1 VIEKGPY
8 STWAQIQSPA
18 QILVLVDGLFPRYPK
33 AGEPASKRVDPK
45 LPLIWNKRH
54 TSPVCDRVFSVNVRR
69 PVLLATVAAGLL
81 IAARAQESGSPDYR
95 AVSPEHGGIVFTG
108 SSIFR
113 FWTHLTDQMAP
124 LPVLNRAI
132 AGTVTQDMLSR
143 IGRLVLPYQPRIVV
157 YYCGSNDI
165 SAGEEAAPI
174 VERTK
179 RFIQIL
185 HEKSPN
191 TFFFYTSIQKAPE
204 KRARWEVVE
213 AVNREM
219 ERYSR
224 EAANVGYIDLNPVL
238 FDSANNVRENLFL
251 PDGLHF
257 RPESTAYLEFSQI
270 VKPVLIKAW
279 ESGAGLPKSN

>member
-1 VIEKGPY
+1 MNLRPRALFAVG
-8 STWAQIQSPA
+8 AALLPA
-18 QILVLVDGLFPRYPK
+18 FAILP
-33 AGEPASKRVDPK
+33 
-45 LPLIWNKRH
+45 
-54 TSPVCDRVFSVNVRR
+54 
-69 PVLLATVAAGLL
+69 
-81 IAARAQESGSPDYR
+81 IAALAQSTGSSS
-95 AVSPEHGGIVFTG
+95 ASPERGGIVFTG

-132 AGTVTQDMLSR
+132 AGTVTQDMLAR
-143 IGRLVLPYQPRIVV
+143 IGQLVLPYQPRIVV

-165 SAGEEAAPI
+165 SIGEEAAPI
-174 VERTK
+174 IERTK

-191 TFFFYTSIQKAPE
+191 TFFYYTSIQKAPE
-204 KRARWEVVE
+204 KRERWDVVE

-224 EAANVGYIDLNPVL
+224 QAVNVGYIDLNPVL
-238 FDSANNVRENLFL
+238 FDSRNNVREDLFL

-257 RPESTAYLEFSQI
+257 RPDSTAYPEFSRI
-270 VKPVLIKAW
+270 VKPILVKAW
-279 ESGAGLPKSN
+279 ESGVGLPNR

>member
-1 VIEKGPY
+1 VNLR
-8 STWAQIQSPA
+8 SA
-18 QILVLVDGLFPRYPK
+18 VLGAR
-33 AGEPASKRVDPK
+33 
-45 LPLIWNKRH
+45 
-54 TSPVCDRVFSVNVRR
+54 
-69 PVLLATVAAGLL
+69 VAAGLL
-81 IAARAQESGSPDYR
+81 LASAGLSIAARAQESGSVSAYGT
-95 AVSPEHGGIVFTG
+95 ASPEHGGIVFTG

-132 AGTVTQDMLSR
+132 AGTVTQDMLNG

-165 SAGEEAAPI
+165 SSGDDAAPI

-219 ERYSR
+219 QRYSR
-224 EAANVGYIDLNPVL
+224 EAANVGYIDINSIL

-279 ESGAGLPKSN
+279 ESGAGLPDKVQSSHN

>member
-1 VIEKGPY
+1 M
-8 STWAQIQSPA
+8 
-18 QILVLVDGLFPRYPK
+18 
-33 AGEPASKRVDPK
+33 
-45 LPLIWNKRH
+45 
-54 TSPVCDRVFSVNVRR
+54 
-69 PVLLATVAAGLL
+69 LLARVAAGLLMASAGLL
-81 IAARAQESGSPDYR
+81 IAAQAQESGSPDHR
-95 AVSPEHGGIVFTG
+95 VASPEHGGIVFTG
-108 SSIFR
+108 SSIFQ
-113 FWTHLTDQMAP
+113 FWTHLRDQMAP

-132 AGTVTQDMLSR
+132 AGTVTQDMLNR
-143 IGRLVLPYQPRIVV
+143 IGQLVLPYHPRIVV

-165 SAGEEAAPI
+165 SVGEDAAPI

-238 FDSANNVRENLFL
+238 FDSANNVREKLFL

>member
-1 VIEKGPY
+1 M
-8 STWAQIQSPA
+8 
-18 QILVLVDGLFPRYPK
+18 
-33 AGEPASKRVDPK
+33 
-45 LPLIWNKRH
+45 
-54 TSPVCDRVFSVNVRR
+54 NVR
-69 PVLLATVAAGLL
+69 PLARVVGAAAALMLASAGFS
-81 IAARAQESGSPDYR
+81 IAAQAQAKE
-95 AVSPEHGGIVFTG
+95 ASPEHGGIVFTG

-132 AGTVTQDMLSR
+132 AGTVTQDMLNR
-143 IGRLVLPYQPRIVV
+143 IGQLVLPYQPRIVV

-165 SAGEEAAPI
+165 SVGEDAAPI

-224 EAANVGYIDLNPVL
+224 EAVNTGYIDLNPVL

-270 VKPVLIKAW
+270 VKPILTKAW
-279 ESGAGLPKSN
+279 ESGAGLPKSH

>member
-1 VIEKGPY
+1 MNV
-8 STWAQIQSPA
+8 
-18 QILVLVDGLFPRYPK
+18 R
-33 AGEPASKRVDPK
+33 
-45 LPLIWNKRH
+45 
-54 TSPVCDRVFSVNVRR
+54 SPVLGALVAASL
-69 PVLLATVAAGLL
+69 LLAFAGVS
-81 IAARAQESGSPDYR
+81 IAAQAQENGSLSDYR
-95 AVSPEHGGIVFTG
+95 AASPEHGGIVFTG

-113 FWTHLTDQMAP
+113 FWTHLRDQMAP

-132 AGTVTQDMLSR
+132 AGTVTQDMLNR
-143 IGRLVLPYQPRIVV
+143 IGQLVLPYQPRIVV

-165 SAGEEAAPI
+165 SIGEDAAPI

-191 TFFFYTSIQKAPE
+191 TFFFYTSIQKAPD

-224 EAANVGYIDLNPVL
+224 EAVSVGYIDLNPVL

-279 ESGAGLPKSN
+279 ESGVGLPKSK

>member
-1 VIEKGPY
+1 LASAGLSIAAQAQEKG
-8 STWAQIQSPA
+8 SLSA
-18 QILVLVDGLFPRYPK
+18 
-33 AGEPASKRVDPK
+33 
-45 LPLIWNKRH
+45 
-54 TSPVCDRVFSVNVRR
+54 
-69 PVLLATVAAGLL
+69 
-81 IAARAQESGSPDYR
+81 YR
-95 AVSPEHGGIVFTG
+95 AVSPERGGIVFTG

-113 FWTHLTDQMAP
+113 FWTHLGDQMAP

-132 AGTVTQDMLSR
+132 AGTVTQDMLNR
-143 IGRLVLPYQPRIVV
+143 IGQLVLPYQPRIVV

-165 SAGEEAAPI
+165 SVGEDAAPI

-224 EAANVGYIDLNPVL
+224 EAVNIGYIDLNPVL